1 MSVFKCKMC
10 GGDLVVEE
18 GKSVCECE
26 CCGSKQTLP
35 KFDDEK
41 KIVLFTRAN
50 ELRSKCEF
58 DKAAEVYEKIVSEF
72 PEEAEAYWGLILCR
86 YGIEYVDDPQSGR
99 KIPTCHRSSYDIV
112 LDEPDFEM
120 VMEYS
125 DTFSKAVYR
134 EQAKE
139 IERLRSKIMEVSSK
153 EKPYDIFICYKEKD
167 ENGERTVDSVIAQN
181 VYDALTVKG
190 YRVFFSRISLEDKL
204 GREYEPYIF
213 AALHSAK
220 IMLVF
225 GTKYDYINSVWVK
238 NEWSRFLALIKGGAE
253 KFIIPCY
260 KDIDAYD
267 IPKEIR
273 SFQAQDMGKVGAV
286 QDLVRGIEKIIE
298 KSGANNSQNKVPA
311 VEKQTVQ
318 KTPDDSNDMNI
329 NELLRWTRIFVE
341 AGDWSKAHDYCEKI
355 INKNPEIGEVYLLK
369 DLTENQC
376 SDLQNLAKT
385 YCDKDIWEY
394 SKNLKLAKIFG
405 GEQILKELED
415 FDNFMQKYRIEKA
428 WGLLCNVGVVREKIK
443 ASDYNAYVSRNW
455 TQFHAYCNKLVEL
468 YPENGEVYLLKEL
481 AMTQSINIEK
491 LALVYC
497 WGGMKSYSKNLEF
510 AKKFGGS
517 SVAEKLAEFDEKLK
531 RKRKFK
537 KLILLILL
545 FSCIVALGGALLYN
559 FRYELNMSYELRDIA
574 GVAGGIAG
582 AIAGVLGITAFGL
595 WIMGDSVQKIKNM

>member
-41 KIVLFTRAN
+41 KTVLFTRAN

-86 YGIEYVDDPQSGR
+86 YGIEYVDDPQSSR

-181 VYDALTVKG
+181 VYDALTAKG

-286 QDLVRGIEKIIE
+286 QDLVRGIEKIMGKKNDEATQTITQVVEQSSVKPENIE
-298 KSGANNSQNKVPA
+298 LSTLV
-311 VEKQTVQ
+311 
-318 KTPDDSNDMNI
+318 
-329 NELLRWTRIFVE
+329 TRTQLFVE
-341 AGDWSKAHDYCEKI
+341 AGDWKRAEEYCEKI
-355 INKNPEIGEVYLLK
+355 L
-369 DLTENQC
+369 
-376 SDLQNLAKT
+376 
-385 YCDKDIWEY
+385 DKDP
-394 SKNLKLAKIFG
+394 K
-405 GEQILKELED
+405 
-415 FDNFMQKYRIEKA
+415 
-428 WGLLCNVGVVREKIK
+428 
-443 ASDYNAYVSRNW
+443 
-455 TQFHAYCNKLVEL
+455 
-468 YPENGEVYLLKEL
+468 NGEVYLLKEM
-481 AMTQSINIEK
+481 AEK
-491 LALVYC
+491 QCSDLKKLLQFYC
-497 WGGMKSYSKNLEF
+497 DKGLTSCSKNLEF
-510 AKKFGGS
+510 AKRFGGS
-517 SVAEKLAEFDEKLK
+517 DIIEKLAEFDEKLK
-531 RKRKFK
+531 SATNEEQMEKFMFDPNNYVDK
-537 KLILLILL
+537 GDYIELIHPIGNIKMIQKNLIFKDGWFFVYENFDWDTAMKL
-545 FSCIVALGGALLYN
+545 AK
-559 FRYELNMSYELRDIA
+559 ELNIGDFNDWRIPTIEELKTIY
-574 GVAGGIAG
+574 
-582 AIAGVLGITAFGL
+582 
-595 WIMGDSVQKIKNM
+595 KIKDVCKIMQNRYRDYSYCWSSTTLQNLSDYAWDVYLRTGRVYSHSKSVRNNVLCVR